1 MARVALV
8 LALVLLAGCAAQAPV
23 ALEAPTG
30 SARLALGPV
39 AGGLEPVGHHGERAA
54 LYALAG
60 VAIAFVVF
68 ADLLVLPF
76 SYRRRHLFFPCSR
89 WVWRCC
95 R

>member
-8 LALVLLAGCAAQAPV
+8 LALVLLAGCAAQAPLAFDASAGPGEV
-23 ALEAPTG
+23 ALA
-30 SARLALGPV
+30 SA
-39 AGGLEPVGHHGERAA
+39 AGGLEPIRHHGERAA

-68 ADLLVLPF
+68 ADLLILPF

-89 WVWRCC
+89 WVWRTC